1 MVDSRNSR
9 QLKLGRFRIFVKLK
23 SLMRIFLILAVF
35 TLETDYPLNNSRQI
49 DNTTKFEN
57 GTVLILDE
65 KSA

>member
-1 MVDSRNSR
+1 MSQFMVDYRNSR

-49 DNTTKFEN
+49 DNTT
-57 GTVLILDE
+57 
-65 KSA
+65 